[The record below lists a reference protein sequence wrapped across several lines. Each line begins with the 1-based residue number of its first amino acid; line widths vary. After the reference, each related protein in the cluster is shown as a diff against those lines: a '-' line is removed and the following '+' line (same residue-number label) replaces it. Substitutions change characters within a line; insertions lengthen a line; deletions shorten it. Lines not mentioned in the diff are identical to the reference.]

1 MPFMKTNLK
10 KDDSLEPGGVPDDP
24 RKRAKYL
31 AIIEAA
37 LEAFSEYGY
46 HDCPVSKIARRAN
59 VADGT
64 IYLYF
69 ANKEEVLI
77 SVFQEKINRL
87 ITDIEDLT
95 RSSSNAWEKI
105 EVLIRYH
112 MTTLGNNRVL
122 ANFLQIQLRQ
132 SSSNIRVGIAAPLKK
147 FYGLI
152 EGFVLEGQREGV
164 IDNSI
169 NANIARKFIFGSI
182 DEVISCWVLSRRQY
196 DVKDKIDEI
205 IYILRRAL
213 VTEAGNL

>member
-1 MPFMKTNLK
+1 MKTNLQ
-10 KDDSLEPGGVPDDP
+10 KDDSLEPNKGIPDDP

-46 HDCPVSKIARRAN
+46 HDCPVSKIARKAN

-77 SVFQEKINRL
+77 SVFQEKVNRL
-87 ITDIEDLT
+87 ITDIEGLT
-95 RSSSNAWEKI
+95 EDCANAWEKI
-105 EVLIRYH
+105 EVLVRYH
-112 MTTLGNNRVL
+112 MTALGNDRVL

-132 SSSNIRVGIAAPLKK
+132 SSTNIRQGIALPLKK
-147 FYGLI
+147 FYHLI
-152 EGFVLEGQREGV
+152 ENFVFEGQKEGV
-164 IDNSI
+164 IDSLI
-169 NANIARKFIFGSI
+169 NANIARKLIFGTI

-196 DVKDKIDEI
+196 DVKERIDDVL
-205 IYILRRAL
+205 YILRRSM
-213 VTEAGNL
+213 VVEAAA

>member
-10 KDDSLEPGGVPDDP
+10 KEDFLEKGVPDDP

-31 AIIEAA
+31 AIIDAA

-46 HDCPVSKIARRAN
+46 HDCPVSKIARKAN

-87 ITDIEDLT
+87 ITDIENLT
-95 RSSSNAWEKI
+95 KACTNAWEKI
-105 EVLIRYH
+105 ELLIRYH
-112 MTTLGNNRVL
+112 MTALGNDRIL

-132 SSSNIRVGIAAPLKK
+132 SSSNIRIGIAAPLKK

-152 EGFVLEGQREGV
+152 EAFVLEGQHEGV
-164 IDNSI
+164 IDKAI

-182 DEVISCWVLSRRQY
+182 DEVISCWVLSRKQY
-196 DVKDKIDEI
+196 DVKERIDDT

-213 VTEAGNL
+213 VVEAEIL

>member
-1 MPFMKTNLK
+1 MKTNLK
-10 KDDSLEPGGVPDDP
+10 KDDSLEPKGIPDDP

-46 HDCPVSKIARRAN
+46 HDCPVSKIARKAN

-87 ITDIEDLT
+87 ITDVEELTEDCT
-95 RSSSNAWEKI
+95 NSWEKI
-105 EVLIRYH
+105 EVLVRYH
-112 MTTLGNNRVL
+112 MTTLGNDRVL

-132 SSSNIRVGIAAPLKK
+132 SSSNIRIGIAAPLKK

-152 EGFVLEGQREGV
+152 ESFVLEGQLEGV
-164 IDNSI
+164 IDSAI

-196 DVKDKIDEI
+196 DVKERIDDVL
-205 IYILRRAL
+205 YILRRAL
-213 VTEAGNL
+213 VVEDTA

>member
-1 MPFMKTNLK
+1 MKIS
-10 KDDSLEPGGVPDDP
+10 SLETKPPEIKGLPDDP

-46 HDCPVSKIARRAN
+46 HDCPVSKIARKAN

-87 ITDIEDLT
+87 IDDIEELMPT
-95 RSSSNAWEKI
+95 CANAWDKI
-105 EVLIRYH
+105 EVLVRYH
-112 MTTLGNNRVL
+112 ITTLGNNPIL

-132 SSSNIRVGIAAPLKK
+132 SSVKIRQDIAGPLRKL
-147 FYGLI
+147 YYLI
-152 EGFVLEGQREGV
+152 EGFVAEGQKAGV
-164 IDNSI
+164 IDSAI
-169 NANIARKFIFGSI
+169 NVAIARKVIFGSI
-182 DEVISCWVLSRRQY
+182 DEVVSCWVLSRRRY
-196 DVKDKIDEI
+196 DVTAMIDDI
-205 IYILRRAL
+205 LYILRRAL
-213 VTEAGNL
+213 LVKAAAEE

>member
-1 MPFMKTNLK
+1 MPYMKTDLK
-10 KDDSLEPGGVPDDP
+10 TENSLGKSIPDDP
-24 RKRAKYL
+24 RKRAKYM

-46 HDCPVSKIARRAN
+46 HDCPVSKIARKAN

-87 ITDIEDLT
+87 ITDIEKLT
-95 RSSSNAWEKI
+95 KDCTDSWGKI
-105 EVLIRYH
+105 EILVRYH
-112 MTTLGNNRVL
+112 MGALGNDRVL

-132 SSSNIRVGIAAPLKK
+132 SSANIRRGIALPLKK
-147 FYGLI
+147 FYLLI
-152 EGFVLEGQREGV
+152 ENFVVEGQKEGV
-164 IDNSI
+164 IDSFI
-169 NANIARKFIFGSI
+169 NANIARKLIFGTI

-196 DVKDKIDEI
+196 DVTERIDDV

-213 VTEAGNL
+213 IVDAAA

>member
-1 MPFMKTNLK
+1 MPSMKTDLK
-10 KDDSLEPGGVPDDP
+10 KDDSLEPKGIPDDP

-46 HDCPVSKIARRAN
+46 HDCPVSKIARKAN

-77 SVFQEKINRL
+77 SVFQEKVNRL
-87 ITDIEDLT
+87 ITDIEGLT
-95 RSSSNAWEKI
+95 GDCANAWEKI
-105 EVLIRYH
+105 EVLVRYH
-112 MTTLGNNRVL
+112 MTALGNDRVL

-132 SSSNIRVGIAAPLKK
+132 SSTNIRHGIALPLKK

-152 EGFVLEGQREGV
+152 ENFVIVGQKEGV
-164 IDNSI
+164 IDGLI
-169 NANIARKFIFGSI
+169 NANIARKLIFGTI

-196 DVKDKIDEI
+196 DVKDRIDDVL
-205 IYILRRAL
+205 YILRRSL
-213 VTEAGNL
+213 VVEAAT